1 MSGQDNQQPDAG
13 RRAVLA
19 AAAGLPA
26 MALGA
31 AGAEAAD
38 APNAAKGGRI
48 EFEDYL
54 AILELLYGYADRI
67 DASLDSEVPGLPK
80 PDPEKRAYIVYP
92 DTGTPKSHHMTTNLA
107 IHPDGPGRA
116 EGYSYF
122 TVFQATETLPL
133 QPIITGYYHD
143 RFEKKGGAWRF
154 AERKVHPKNWGELS
168 QHLTNAP
175 PFGKPYP
182 GSKFT
187 AAVPGKE

>member
-1 MSGQDNQQPDAG
+1 MSGQDSRQPDTA

-31 AGAEAAD
+31 AGTAAAD
-38 APNAAKGGRI
+38 AEGRI

-67 DASLDSEVPGLPK
+67 DASLDTEVPGLAR
-80 PDPEKRAYIVYP
+80 PDPEKRAWIVYP
-92 DTGTPKSHHMTTNLA
+92 DTGTPKSHHMTTNIA

-143 RFEKKGGAWRF
+143 RFEKKNGAWRF
-154 AERKVHPKNWGELS
+154 AERKVHPRNWGDLT
-168 QHLTNAP
+168 QHLKDAP
-175 PFGKPYP
+175 PPGRPYP